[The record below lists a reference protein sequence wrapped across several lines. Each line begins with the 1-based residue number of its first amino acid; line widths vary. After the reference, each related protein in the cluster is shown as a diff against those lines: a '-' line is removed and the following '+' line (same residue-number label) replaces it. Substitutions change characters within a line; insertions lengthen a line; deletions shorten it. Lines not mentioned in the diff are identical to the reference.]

1 MKIIKVKLLSVLL
14 LLLLFL
20 IGCSNTTTK
29 PDDVRQE
36 IWDEGIKYYTIIENS
51 MIENKELTQEEAVKI
66 GKMSDK
72 YNDLTEIE
80 TDFLTNIMKMAL
92 LKVKFQTV
100 VELENK
106 QLQEQFLNEY
116 TSLSKRFQE
125 KYLT

>member
-1 MKIIKVKLLSVLL
+1 MLLCL
-14 LLLLFL
+14 LLLLFV
-20 IGCSNTTTK
+20 IGCSNTTSTPTK
-29 PDDVRQE
+29 PNDIRQE
-36 IWDEGIKYYTIIENS
+36 IWDEGLNHYTKIEEYMS
-51 MIENKELTQEEAVKI
+51 TNKEMSEEEAIKI
-66 GKMSDK
+66 GEFGSK

-100 VELENK
+100 MELENE

-125 KYLT
+125 RYLP